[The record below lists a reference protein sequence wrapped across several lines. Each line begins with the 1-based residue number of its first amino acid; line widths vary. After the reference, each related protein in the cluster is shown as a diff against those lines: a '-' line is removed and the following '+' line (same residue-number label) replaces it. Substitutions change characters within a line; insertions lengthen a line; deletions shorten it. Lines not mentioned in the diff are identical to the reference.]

1 MKIKP
6 SLNSKK
12 IFSLRIKNVC
22 ARHLPNPLRMEID
35 EYLELLTNKELRKLL
50 HRPRRV
56 HLITELYF
64 GQLKLYLEK
73 NYATKIEATAKEQN
87 LNLTLS
93 NEGDYINEYD
103 FDTYSLPFAYRMEPL
118 HRFNS

>member
-118 HRFNS
+118 HRFNG